1 VHGVC
6 RLTGVADRLSEA
18 GFTLKYGGTY
28 RWGAN
33 PAPWTFSFSLSPMLA
48 GERSFAYQVERS
60 RFDQILLNHARD
72 CGADVRQNHTV
83 TGIMVND
90 DRVCGV
96 EYRDAGGLR
105 GQIRARYT
113 VDASGNGSR
122 IFREVGPR
130 KYSDFFRSIALYGYF
145 EGGKRLP
152 APKSGNILS
161 VAFDAG
167 WFWYIP
173 LTDTLTS
180 VGAVVSREEADR
192 VQGDPEAAL
201 RALIAQCPMI
211 SEYLRDARR
220 VTTGEYGKVRTRKDY
235 SYHNTHYWRPG
246 MALVGDA
253 ACFVDPVF
261 STGVH
266 LATYSERR
274 YRREYSAFYEYLM
287 CFYDM
292 HVSQDSYFWSA
303 KKITN
308 STKSD
313 VESFVELVG
322 GVSSQDVAFASP
334 DLAVRHAERRSK
346 EYAAAVGELVANRET
361 SMLPLY
367 RTSIVQKAS
376 LEGAQ
381 IQTSALLGDEGES
394 PLFDGGLVPTTD
406 GMGWQHTK

>member
-1 VHGVC
+1 
-6 RLTGVADRLSEA
+6 
-18 GFTLKYGGTY
+18 
-28 RWGAN
+28 
-33 PAPWTFSFSLSPMLA
+33 
-48 GERSFAYQVERS
+48 
-60 RFDQILLNHARD
+60 
-72 CGADVRQNHTV
+72 
-83 TGIMVND
+83 
-90 DRVCGV
+90 
-96 EYRDAGGLR
+96 
-105 GQIRARYT
+105 
-113 VDASGNGSR
+113 
-122 IFREVGPR
+122 
-130 KYSDFFRSIALYGYF
+130 
-145 EGGKRLP
+145 
-152 APKSGNILS
+152 
-161 VAFDAG
+161 
-167 WFWYIP
+167 
-173 LTDTLTS
+173 
-180 VGAVVSREEADR
+180 
-192 VQGDPEAAL
+192 
-201 RALIAQCPMI
+201 
-211 SEYLRDARR
+211 
-220 VTTGEYGKVRTRKDY
+220 
-235 SYHNTHYWRPG
+235 
-246 MALVGDA
+246 
-253 ACFVDPVF
+253 
-261 STGVH
+261 
-266 LATYSERR
+266 
-274 YRREYSAFYEYLM
+274 M